1 MSVDRN
7 APPTGTCWDPKV
19 RLSEPMAGPT
29 LGFLDSSAFFLFSIF
44 LELLLPLFLPQ
55 SNGLQSLFVRNPLIR
70 SRGRCNML
78 PKTRLA
84 LQAARVRAKVLV
96 CRDNTG
102 AEPIGER
109 HRGERLTITGDP
121 RAGADAQNAQ
131 CGVRLIHTRDGLMLQ
146 C

>member
-1 MSVDRN
+1 
-7 APPTGTCWDPKV
+7 
-19 RLSEPMAGPT
+19 
-29 LGFLDSSAFFLFSIF
+29 
-44 LELLLPLFLPQ
+44 
-55 SNGLQSLFVRNPLIR
+55 
-70 SRGRCNML
+70 ML

-109 HRGERLTITGDP
+109 HRGERLTMTGDP
-121 RAGADAQNAQ
+121 RAGADAQNARPLAVW
-131 CGVRLIHTRDGLMLQ
+131 CPSVIHIRDGLMLQ

>member
-1 MSVDRN
+1 
-7 APPTGTCWDPKV
+7 
-19 RLSEPMAGPT
+19 
-29 LGFLDSSAFFLFSIF
+29 
-44 LELLLPLFLPQ
+44 
-55 SNGLQSLFVRNPLIR
+55 
-70 SRGRCNML
+70 ML

-96 CRDNTG
+96 CLDN

-121 RAGADAQNAQ
+121 RAGADAQNARPLAV
-131 CGVRLIHTRDGLMLQ
+131 CRPSVIHTRDGLTLQ